1 MSRERAVSSF
11 NFVEV
16 WDYDTVDLEM
26 RKYIFKPEL
35 LAEVREAYEFAEKAH
50 RGQKRRNG
58 DPYII
63 HPISTAYFLAQ
74 WRMGPKTVIAGL
86 LHDIIEDTPIT
97 YEEIEKRFGTE
108 VADLVEAVTKVTY
121 FSKEKRQQIKAKYLK
136 KLYLSMVKDI
146 RVIIIKIADRL
157 HNMATLTNL
166 PLEKQ
171 QVIASETLE
180 IYSSIAHRIGMKV
193 AKTLLEDLSFKIINP
208 EEYNR
213 ISLLLERDLKERS
226 QTIDAIIDYL
236 SVVLHDEKGLQNI
249 EIFGRTKT
257 IYSIYRK
264 MTLFGKNF
272 NDINDLLAVRIIT
285 DSVDECYQIL
295 GIVHQIFT
303 PLSGRFKDYIA
314 TPKNN
319 LYRSLHTT
327 VSDKNGVI
335 FEIQIRTFEMD
346 LVAESGAA
354 AHWRYKEDEIIDV
367 QQKQKELDEKIDIF
381 TRIIDLEKLSSSG
394 VEFENQTDEY
404 DKDKFLEKTIQSD
417 FFTSSVY
424 VLTPNGQV
432 ITLPFGSTVLDFAYR
447 IHSEVGEHTTG
458 AKINGVFSPI
468 NTILNSGE
476 VIEIKTSSKQQ
487 PNDNWLKHAKTNAAR
502 SKIRKFL
509 AAKNENETKSKKL
522 NTLKLITET
531 RIEINKYI
539 EKNNLKW
546 KVNSEEQITEKLK
559 VLDYNSVDVFLLAV
573 ANKDFTIKEAVELVF
588 VDNDINQNDQ
598 FLNQFR
604 SKKYIDKRLKND
616 IIVAGIEN
624 IQTTISNC
632 CLPIPFEDIIG
643 YVSKND
649 GIKVHHTGCQ
659 NIQNEKMRSR
669 LIKVIWNKDVVE
681 TKEYFVQIQIKGDDR
696 PNLLFDITKTFS
708 HLKSSV
714 YDASVQVSDAELQVK
729 GKFLVK
735 VKDNNHLNQI
745 VTNLRAMPNINF
757 VERLSSAAE

>member
-1 MSRERAVSSF
+1 MSRERLSVSF

-16 WDYDTVDLEM
+16 RDYDTVEM
-26 RKYIFKPEL
+26 EMKKYIFKPEL
-35 LAEVREAYEFAEKAH
+35 IAEVRTAYEFAEKAH
-50 RGQKRRNG
+50 KTQKRRNG

-74 WRMGPKTVIAGL
+74 WRMGPKTIIAGL

-97 YEEIEKRFGTE
+97 YEEIEAKFGTE

-136 KLYLSMVKDI
+136 KLYLSMVKDV

-157 HNMATLTNL
+157 HNMSTIINL
-166 PLEKQ
+166 PEEKQ
-171 QVIASETLE
+171 QIIASETLE

-208 EEYNR
+208 GEYQR
-213 ISLLLERDLKERS
+213 ISELLEKDLSERS
-226 QTIDAIIDYL
+226 ETIDAIMDYL
-236 SVVLHDEKGLQNI
+236 AVVLEEEKGLKNI

-272 NDINDLLAVRIIT
+272 DDINDLLAVRIIT
-285 DSVDECYQIL
+285 NSVDECYQIL

-335 FEIQIRTFEMD
+335 FEIQIRTKEMD
-346 LVAESGAA
+346 VVAESGAA

-394 VEFENQTDEY
+394 VEFEEQKGEY
-404 DKDKFLEKTIQSD
+404 EKDKFIEKSIQSD
-417 FFTSSVY
+417 FFASSVY

-476 VIEIKTSSKQQ
+476 VIEIKTSSKQF

-502 SKIRKFL
+502 NKIRKYL
-509 AAKNENETKSKKL
+509 TQKNETETKAKKQ
-522 NTLKLITET
+522 NSLKLIANT
-531 RIEINKYI
+531 RTEINKYI
-539 EKNNLKW
+539 EQNNLKW
-546 KVNSEEQITEKLK
+546 KVNNESQIADKLK
-559 VLDYNSVDVFLLAV
+559 VLDYTSVDVFLLAV

-588 VDNDINQNDQ
+588 IDTDNNQSDQ

-604 SKKYIDKRLKND
+604 SKKYIDKRVKND

-632 CLPIPFEDIIG
+632 CLPIPFEDVIG
-643 YVSKND
+643 YVSKSD
-649 GIKVHHTGCQ
+649 GIKIHDSGCQ
-659 NIQNEKMRSR
+659 NIQGDKMKTR
-669 LIKVIWNKDVVE
+669 LIKVSWNKDVVQS
-681 TKEYFVQIQIKGDDR
+681 KDYFVQIQIKGDDR

-714 YDASVQVSDAELQVK
+714 YDANVQVSQAELQVK

-735 VKDNNHLNQI
+735 VKDHNHLNQI
-745 VTNLRAMPNINF
+745 ITNLRSMPNINY
-757 VERLSSAAE
+757 VERVTSATD